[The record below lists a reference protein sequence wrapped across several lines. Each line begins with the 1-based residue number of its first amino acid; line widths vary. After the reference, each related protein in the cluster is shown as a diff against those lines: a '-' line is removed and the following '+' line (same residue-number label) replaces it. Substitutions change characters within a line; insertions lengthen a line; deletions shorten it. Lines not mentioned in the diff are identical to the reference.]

1 MERSVEPSGVE
12 GKIKAPSSKS
22 MTQRAIAAAML
33 AEGQTTIINPS
44 YCDDSLA
51 AMSIAVGLGAKV
63 EPGTNELKITGC
75 GELKETKLNC
85 GESGLA
91 IRMFSPIAALFPA
104 EITMSGGGSLKKR
117 PMLMIED
124 ALGQLGVRCKST
136 GGFLPLTIHGPVKG
150 GNLEINGSV
159 SSQLLTGLLMALPLA
174 NKDSEI
180 KVINLKSR
188 PYIDMTIQILK
199 DFGISIGN
207 SNYSLF
213 HIAGNQ
219 CYKALT
225 YSVESDWSGAAFLLV
240 AGAINGHLEIE
251 GLNSRS
257 KQSDMAIIDALRKAG
272 ASISIKNNKIEVS
285 KSELKGFRF
294 DATESPDLFPPLVAL
309 AAYCKGE
316 TRIKGVSRLEHKES
330 NRAAT
335 LKEEFAKLNVKIDID
350 DDMMLI
356 QGGKV
361 SGGKV
366 FSHDDHRIAMA
377 VSVAALGATGT
388 VSIKDSQCVTKSYP
402 EFYDDLRCIGA
413 IVHE

>member
-1 MERSVEPSGVE
+1 MERSVEPSRVE

-174 NKDSEI
+174 SKDSEI
-180 KVINLKSR
+180 KVINLKSK

-199 DFGISIGN
+199 DFGISIEN
-207 SNYSLF
+207 SNYSQF
-213 HIAGNQ
+213 HIPGNQ
-219 CYKALT
+219 CYKALEYT
-225 YSVESDWSGAAFLLV
+225 VESDWSGAAFLLV
-240 AGAINGHLEIE
+240 AGAINGHLDIE

-272 ASISIKNNKIEVS
+272 AFINIENNKIEVS
-285 KSELKGFRF
+285 KSELKGFEF

-309 AAYCKGE
+309 ASYCKGE
-316 TRIKGVSRLEHKES
+316 SRIKGVSRLEHKES

-335 LKEEFAKLNVKIDID
+335 LQEEFAKLNVSIDID
-350 DDMMLI
+350 DDLMLI
-356 QGGKV
+356 KGSKV

-377 VSVAALGATGT
+377 VSIAALGATGT
-388 VSIKDSQCVTKSYP
+388 VSIKDSQCITKSYP
-402 EFYDDLRCIGA
+402 EFFDDLRHIGA